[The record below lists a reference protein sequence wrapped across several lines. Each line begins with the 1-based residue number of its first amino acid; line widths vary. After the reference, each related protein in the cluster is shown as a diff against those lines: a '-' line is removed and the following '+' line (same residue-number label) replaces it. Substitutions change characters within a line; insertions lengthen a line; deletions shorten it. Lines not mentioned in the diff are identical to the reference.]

1 MQKILILASILLL
14 TLKSFGQIDTK
25 IPYNSNKDSVVTI
38 PKQVA
43 IWMIQDIAKSD
54 SYAEEI
60 KLLNNNINLK
70 QDIIYKQDTIIT
82 IQKQQLFIKK
92 KELDA
97 YEELTTQQEIQ
108 IISLNKS
115 VRTQT
120 RLKKFWRITT
130 FIAPCITGY
139 LVHYHWKNNKAW

>member
-1 MQKILILASILLL
+1 
-14 TLKSFGQIDTK
+14 
-25 IPYNSNKDSVVTI
+25 
-38 PKQVA
+38 
-43 IWMIQDIAKSD
+43 MIQDIAKSD

-60 KLLNNNINLK
+60 KLLNNSINLK

-139 LVHYHWKNNKAW
+139 LVHYHWKNSKSW